1 MRLTSPCHFLSL
13 ILLAA
18 CGGKDPATTDS
29 SPSSSTG
36 ENPSTGAV
44 DPTSGGNSST
54 GVVVTSGTDSSVS
67 GTSTSGVEPVTTA
80 GPTTTTGEPCT
91 TTATSTTTTT
101 GEPGTTTGGDSSSG
115 DTGAVPGGECVS
127 DADCVLHNDCC
138 DCFAVA
144 KVDDPPIC
152 KKGCDEPLC
161 DQLQIDQVSCR
172 FGVCVTEKLPCDASK
187 VACDALP
194 PDCPEGQVTTVAGA
208 CWSGL
213 CVPAI
218 SCDVV
223 ESCALCPEGFMCVFH
238 EVQIPKLPTCEP
250 IPAPCAGKIDCDCAG
265 AEVCVDPFDGCN
277 DLGPNNELHCSC
289 PAC

>member
-67 GTSTSGVEPVTTA
+67 GTSTSGVEPGTT
-80 GPTTTTGEPCT
+80 GPTTTGEPGT

-194 PDCPEGQVTTVAGA
+194 PDCPEGQVATVAGA